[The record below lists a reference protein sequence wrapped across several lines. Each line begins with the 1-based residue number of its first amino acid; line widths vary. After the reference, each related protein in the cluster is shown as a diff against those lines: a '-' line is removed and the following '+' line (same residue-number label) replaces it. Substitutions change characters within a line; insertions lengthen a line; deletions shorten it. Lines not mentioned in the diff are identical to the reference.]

1 MKYYIYHIYGK
12 KIGVT
17 CDLKDRL
24 TRQQGY
30 GYKEYEVLDSSDN
43 IDYISDK
50 EIELQ
55 KKFGYKVDR
64 QSYKELITKKLNKKL
79 NKMVLNVTEQ
89 TTTFP
94 YPLNKLKGNLMDT
107 LGIKME
113 NSFGKYILTPDL
125 CEWIV
130 KNAKTSMF
138 NPARSYIY
146 NKAMDEYCKS
156 LGNKSP
162 AIEHKNQPEEVK
174 VEVPNVYD
182 LIRQWADERG
192 IYRNGDT
199 KTQFVK
205 LMEEGGELGRAILK
219 NDRDEFI
226 DAIGDMMVVLTNLA
240 ALEGLKVED
249 CVVSAYDVI
258 KSRHGQMV
266 NGTFVKEDTPFPRS
280 GSYPITGS
288 NTSTTGL
295 AYTEVLSNNSGNMI
309 YGHPKNTKITTTT
322 L

>member
-1 MKYYIYHIYGK
+1 MKYYLYHIFGK

-30 GYKEYEVLDSSDN
+30 GYKEYEVLDSSDD
-43 IDYISDK
+43 IDYISNK

-55 KKFGYKVDR
+55 KIYGYKVDR
-64 QSYKELITKKLNKKL
+64 QSYKELVTKSKL

-94 YPLNKLKGNLMDT
+94 FPLNKLKGNLMDT
-107 LGIKME
+107 LGVKMN
-113 NSFGKYILTPDL
+113 NSFGKYVLTADL
-125 CEWIV
+125 CDWIV
-130 KNAKTSMF
+130 KNAKTSMY
-138 NPARSYIY
+138 NPARSFIY

-156 LGNKSP
+156 LGKKSM
-162 AIEHKNQPEEVK
+162 AIEHYNQTEKVD

-182 LIRQWADERG
+182 LIRQWTDERG

-258 KSRHGQMV
+258 KSRHGKMV
-266 NGTFVKEDTPFPRS
+266 NGTFVKEDKPC
-280 GSYPITGS
+280 PITGN
-288 NTSTTGL
+288 NTLVIRNDGN
-295 AYTEVLSNNSGNMI
+295 EVLC
-309 YGHPKNTKITTTT
+309 GHTCQTLLNTTT